1 MGMYLTPFTTLSSA
15 VARGFVQGV
24 SQGVACLSYVCS
36 RFSKFMKLVNG
47 YRDHGHPL
55 YRSLYYAS
63 RLVYKRRMLDQY
75 AASSSLKEKNYL
87 FTKVVVGG
95 TMQLVLT
102 RVKQGP
108 KPILEYAYF
117 DGVRKDHFFNLIS
130 GPNRDFGGNTEVL
143 FLFAKEIRYKYLSQ
157 PEICIRSEIGE
168 IDRTH
173 QIHQVNEL
181 EKKILS
187 MTLSYD

>member
-1 MGMYLTPFTTLSSA
+1 MWIYLTSIFSSLTRGLSHLKST
-15 VARGFVQGV
+15 VSNVKSTVSTRISHLRAR
-24 SQGVACLSYVCS
+24 YN
-36 RFSKFMKLVNG
+36 KFMKLVNG

-55 YRSLYYAS
+55 YRAVYYSA
-63 RLVYKRRMLDQY
+63 RLVYRRNQLDHY
-75 AASSSLKEKNYL
+75 AATSSVKEKNYL

-95 TMQLVLT
+95 AVHLILT
-102 RVKQGP
+102 RVKTGP

-143 FLFAKEIRYKYLSQ
+143 FLFAKEIRYKYLTQ
-157 PEICIRSEIGE
+157 PEICIRSENV
-168 IDRTH
+168 DTTH
-173 QIHQVNEL
+173 SDEL

-187 MTLSYD
+187 MTLSYE